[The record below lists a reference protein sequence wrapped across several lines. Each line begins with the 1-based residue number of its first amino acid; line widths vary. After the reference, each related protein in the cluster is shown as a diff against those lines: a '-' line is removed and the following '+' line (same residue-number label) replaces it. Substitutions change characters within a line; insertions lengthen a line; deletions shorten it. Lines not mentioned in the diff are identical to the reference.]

1 MFWLIRDYCARI
13 LTSRIKLLHLTG
25 RPCSAPTER
34 KTRGGGLFISMMLGA
49 KMQSKLRINLCFY
62 CCGLHSHDAKNAL
75 QKLYEVICSH
85 TTKQPDLNCY
95 CSWRFQLNIQY
106 NPPPWNGKRST
117 VGLSTTLCNWPSA
130 KPRPFVVAFVS
141 PSWGWSEH
149 VVAPT
154 LSLTALPEE
163 TSTFL
168 KNEKVISR
176 EKQTRRVYNMCL
188 KDKDIS

>member
-1 MFWLIRDYCARI
+1 MSQQTFKKRKSQQLLISIAITTVLFFYLNNKKETLVVYMFWLIRDYCARI

-62 CCGLHSHDAKNAL
+62 CCGLDSHDAKNAL

-106 NPPPWNGKRST
+106 NPPP
-117 VGLSTTLCNWPSA
+117 
-130 KPRPFVVAFVS
+130 
-141 PSWGWSEH
+141 
-149 VVAPT
+149 
-154 LSLTALPEE
+154 
-163 TSTFL
+163 
-168 KNEKVISR
+168 
-176 EKQTRRVYNMCL
+176 
-188 KDKDIS
+188 